1 MSDKIQ
7 KNIIIVGAGPGGL
20 TAAMLLA
27 HRGCKV
33 SIYEKESVVGGRNAP
48 LKVGPYTF
56 DTGPTFLMME
66 FILAQIFSETGRN
79 IHDYLKITKLDPM
92 YRLVYKDAEILMN
105 SNHAKMAAELERVFP
120 GSGKPFKKFLKKEKN
135 RFEKLFPCLQKPYSS
150 LLDFVDSKLIKALP
164 YLSPG
169 RSMFSELGKYFPQD
183 DLRLAFTF
191 QSKYIGMSA
200 WECPALFNL
209 IPYVEH
215 GFGIYHTEGGLNAI
229 SLAME
234 KVCGEQG
241 VAMHKNTPVRSLIR
255 DGRKVKGVYLQDGS
269 AVYGD
274 EIIVNADFG
283 YAAENL
289 MGPLRKYTKKKLS
302 GMNYSCSI
310 FMLYFGLD
318 RVLDIPHHNIYFARD
333 YRKNVQ
339 DIFKNKTLST
349 DTSFYLQN
357 ASITDPT
364 LAPKG
369 HSTLYVLVPVTNN
382 RAGINWEKE
391 KHRFKELVLDTIQD
405 RTGIK
410 NIRSSIRAE
419 YINTPD
425 DWEKKYNVY
434 TGGVFNIGHNLS
446 QMLYR
451 RPHNKFEE
459 LENCYLTGGGTHPG
473 SGLPTIYESARI
485 SANMLC
491 KKNGIDFPVPP
502 PLPEE

>member
-200 WECPALFNL
+200 C
-209 IPYVEH
+209 
-215 GFGIYHTEGGLNAI
+215 
-229 SLAME
+229 
-234 KVCGEQG
+234 KV
-241 VAMHKNTPVRSLIR
+241 R
-255 DGRKVKGVYLQDGS
+255 
-269 AVYGD
+269 
-274 EIIVNADFG
+274 
-283 YAAENL
+283 
-289 MGPLRKYTKKKLS
+289 
-302 GMNYSCSI
+302 
-310 FMLYFGLD
+310 
-318 RVLDIPHHNIYFARD
+318 
-333 YRKNVQ
+333 
-339 DIFKNKTLST
+339 
-349 DTSFYLQN
+349 
-357 ASITDPT
+357 
-364 LAPKG
+364 
-369 HSTLYVLVPVTNN
+369 
-382 RAGINWEKE
+382 
-391 KHRFKELVLDTIQD
+391 
-405 RTGIK
+405 
-410 NIRSSIRAE
+410 
-419 YINTPD
+419 
-425 DWEKKYNVY
+425 
-434 TGGVFNIGHNLS
+434 
-446 QMLYR
+446 
-451 RPHNKFEE
+451 
-459 LENCYLTGGGTHPG
+459 
-473 SGLPTIYESARI
+473 
-485 SANMLC
+485 
-491 KKNGIDFPVPP
+491 
-502 PLPEE
+502 